1 MALLEAH
8 KNPDAFADRSSQT
21 VNNPQKNREVSTAI
35 TSVGERGSQASSY
48 EILDATTV
56 ASRSADEAE
65 AGGGGAAVDRD
76 ADPAGLS
83 ALTRKL
89 VTETLSVSLAT
100 PGCLLDT
107 STIARPQF
115 VAESRKKNTDGSS
128 ASGATTTSRRTNV
141 LPANSSRP
149 GQSLKQQSGRKS
161 GIQGGPS
168 GDISASQP
176 TAAMELV
183 VELRSKTQVLLEKE
197 AERVL
202 ASRQLLRSLLVA
214 ERAVQQNAYHHK
226 HLDYRDLPDGVV
238 SPLLSSALID
248 HTELSSHNGSSLSFR
263 KATAESQSKDKSVK
277 SATIGT
283 KSRQRSTSSHKTS
296 NHGESLSSVE
306 GEERDREADAEGKA
320 EAKTQSQV
328 RLLYSY
334 RNDELVR
341 GRAVT
346 SMCWNCVNLDLL
358 TVGYGNLENFVD
370 NSKLGVAVDEEYLG
384 GLVLFWSLRN
394 PDYPEKILRTP
405 HPVTCLDF
413 SKQTPSLLAVGLLS
427 GDVLVYDMRRQREN
441 EWGQP
446 VESSMNIV
454 GGHNDPVWQLS
465 WVLKGSD
472 RLETLVSISTDGSIL
487 EWNLKKG
494 MVVSTLMQ
502 LKRNGVGD
510 GWITRKAAGLCFDFL
525 PSDPSSYIACTED
538 GSVHHCSIAYNEQY
552 LGTFEKRGGGSCHDG
567 PINRVAF
574 SPHWPDVFLTCSS
587 DWTMSLFHTKLKSP
601 LFSLHVTGEDHAITD
616 LCWCPGNS
624 TLFAAVTGMGRLQV
638 WDLGTSSI
646 DPVITLDTSAAD
658 PPSTS
663 DKERDAMT
671 RGDLKSAQ
679 PDSHPLTATLGQP
692 ASDERGD
699 PSSRVRDTGPV
710 NRLLK
715 NLGSPSP
722 TKSLTCVRFGE
733 RNPALVVGDSH
744 GVVSVYRL
752 IHPVAVTHEG
762 PLQQMERLRSAVI
775 RQTDPEKAS
784 RLFESIGRGKPTMPP
799 PPPDEAVP
807 H

>member
-8 KNPDAFADRSSQT
+8 KNPDAYADRSSQT
-21 VNNPQKNREVSTAI
+21 VNNPQKNKEVSTVL

-48 EILDATTV
+48 EILDATTE
-56 ASRSADEAE
+56 AFRSGDEAE
-65 AGGGGAAVDRD
+65 GGGPVTDSD
-76 ADPAGLS
+76 VDPAGLS
-83 ALTRKL
+83 AMTRKL
-89 VTETLSVSLAT
+89 VNETLSVSLAT

-107 STIARPQF
+107 TTIGRPHYIT
-115 VAESRKKNTDGSS
+115 ESRKKNTDGSS
-128 ASGATTTSRRTNV
+128 ASGATASRRTNPV
-141 LPANSSRP
+141 PSSSVRP

-161 GIQGGPS
+161 AIQGGAS
-168 GDISASQP
+168 GDNSSQA
-176 TAAMELV
+176 TANMELV
-183 VELRSKTQVLLEKE
+183 VELRGKKQVLLEKE
-197 AERVL
+197 AEKIL
-202 ASRQLLRSLLVA
+202 ASRQLLRNLHIA

-226 HLDYRDLPDGVV
+226 HLDYRDLPEGVI

-248 HTELSSHNGSSLSFR
+248 HTEQSSGSSLSIR
-263 KATAESQSKDKSVK
+263 KTTAESQSKEKSLR

-283 KSRQRSTSSHKTS
+283 KSRQRSTSSHRTS

-306 GEERDREADAEGKA
+306 GEEREREGETDQKSDT
-320 EAKTQSQV
+320 KTQSQV

-334 RNDELVR
+334 RNDQLVR

-358 TVGYGNLENFVD
+358 TVGYGNLENFSD
-370 NSKLGVAVDEEYLG
+370 SAKLGAAVDEELHG

-394 PDYPEKILRTP
+394 PDFPEKILRTP
-405 HPVTCLDF
+405 HAVTCLDF

-427 GDVLVYDMRRQREN
+427 GDVLVYDMRRQREGD
-441 EWGQP
+441 WGHP
-446 VESSMNIV
+446 VESSMNIE
-454 GGHNDPVWQLS
+454 GGHNDPVWQLT

-472 RLETLVSISTDGSIL
+472 RLETLVSISTDGNIL

-494 MVVSTLMQ
+494 MIMSTLMQ

-525 PSDPSSYIACTED
+525 PSDPSSYVACTED
-538 GSVHHCSIAYNEQY
+538 GNVHHCSIAYNEQY
-552 LGTFEKRGGGSCHDG
+552 LGTFEKGGGGSCHDG

-574 SPHWPDVFLTCSS
+574 SPHWPEVFLTCSS
-587 DWTMSLFHTKLKSP
+587 DWTMSLFHTKLKTA

-624 TLFAAVTGMGRLQV
+624 TLFAAVTAMGRLQV
-638 WDLGTSSI
+638 WDLNTSSI
-646 DPVITLDTSAAD
+646 DPVINLDTSVSEQQ
-658 PPSTS
+658 PVYSE
-663 DKERDAMT
+663 KERETLT

-679 PDSHPLTATLGQP
+679 SDSRPVTAATAHQMF
-692 ASDERGD
+692 DDKGD
-699 PSSRVRDTGPV
+699 PSSRVRDAGPV
-710 NRLLK
+710 NKLLK
-715 NLGSPSP
+715 NLNVPSS
-722 TKSLTCVRFGE
+722 TKSLTCVKFGE

-762 PLQQMERLRSAVI
+762 PLQQMERLRSAI
-775 RQTDPEKAS
+775 LKQTDPEKANRLMESMS
-784 RLFESIGRGKPTMPP
+784 RIKQTPTTLQT
-799 PPPDEAVP
+799 DELIT
-807 H
+807 